1 MREAFTTACEQ
12 LQEHCADAGAA
23 LATEVRIHWL
33 RIEAYVTRDSEMV
46 EHLATEI
53 FEDSGLESFY
63 NMWNLC
69 AMALRAVP
77 VDAST
82 VSALYEKA
90 CKAVTDYPDQ
100 IKDDAKKFAREAGTL
115 QDFLSFTA
123 MEESAP
129 KLSASKGKK
138 RTGEDASEPPKKAA
152 RPAQG
157 DSSPKQ
163 KS

>member
-33 RIEAYVTRDSEMV
+33 RIEAYVTRDAEMV

-53 FEDSGLESFY
+53 FEDSGLESLY
-63 NMWNLC
+63 NMWNMC

-77 VDAST
+77 VDATT
-82 VSALYEKA
+82 VTALYDKA

-100 IKDDAKKFAREAGTL
+100 IKEDAKKFAREAGTPRSRRRR
-115 QDFLSFTA
+115 QNQ
-123 MEESAP
+123 
-129 KLSASKGKK
+129 
-138 RTGEDASEPPKKAA
+138 
-152 RPAQG
+152 RPANPAQ
-157 DSSPKQ
+157 SKQ
-163 KS
+163 VKLQPLPRKT